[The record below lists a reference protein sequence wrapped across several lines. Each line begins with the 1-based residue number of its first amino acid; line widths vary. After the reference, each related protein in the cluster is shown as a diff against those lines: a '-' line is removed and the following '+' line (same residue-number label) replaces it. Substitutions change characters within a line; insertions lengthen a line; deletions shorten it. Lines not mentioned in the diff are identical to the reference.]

1 MNRNVLNILFGII
14 AISMGS
20 CLTNDDHSTK
30 TVISVS
36 IQPQKFFI
44 ERIAGEHVE
53 VNVLIPPGASP
64 ATYEPS
70 LLQLR
75 KLEESK
81 LYMLIGYVGFELSW
95 MDKIASVN
103 PEMKI
108 IDLSRGIELIHES
121 EEEEE
126 RRHGHSHGGIDPHIW
141 MSVVNAKIIAHNIF
155 NELTLLFPGEEE
167 AMEKRLVEF
176 NKELDSMHHSISMR
190 LKEAEERSFL
200 IYHPALTYF
209 ARDYDLHQYP
219 IEIEGKTPSPAHL
232 KRLTDLSQE
241 HDIRTIFVQSQFDSR
256 NAEVLAGEIDAEIVQ
271 FNPLDEEWNKQM
283 LFIVDQFKQPL

>member
-1 MNRNVLNILFGII
+1 M
-14 AISMGS
+14 
-20 CLTNDDHSTK
+20 
-30 TVISVS
+30 S